1 MTELSLARFWGY
13 LTKAEVEKEVVE
25 WVASEV
31 GERFV
36 IGIVGGD
43 DSVDVV
49 NGKSLI
55 D

>member
-1 MTELSLARFWGY
+1 M
-13 LTKAEVEKEVVE
+13 
-25 WVASEV
+25 ASEV

-55 D
+55 DRVVAYAFASQSAEERS